1 MNIDTPSTIEG
12 IKMNI
17 YTMLS
22 KIENIEIKSKDI
34 MFPICQIGEELLDLS
49 MKMLNTGIQTFNFG
63 SNLSSIANYF
73 NEFKKISEEIN
84 FLINKYN
91 QPTIM
96 MQQQMLLQ
104 QQMMMK
110 QQMMMQQIPSEP
122 KKPKINAV
130 FRDTRGKI
138 TNIVVENDITIE
150 ELYKIYVDRAPLY
163 GHDKKDLHFIMNG
176 RALGRKDKTKIKD
189 YFKSTFGYDL
199 ENTLPLITVRID

>member
-1 MNIDTPSTIEG
+1 MEIDTPSTIEG

-49 MKMLNTGIQTFNFG
+49 MKMLNTGIQIFNFG

-130 FRDTRGKI
+130 FRDTRGKT
-138 TNIVVENDITIE
+138 TNIVVESDITIE
-150 ELYKIYVDRAPLY
+150 ELYNIYVDRAPLY

-176 RALGRKDKTKIKD
+176 RTLGRNDKTKIKD

-199 ENTLPLITVRID
+199 GNTLPSITVRID